1 MGKLLELF
9 EIFIAFFKIG
19 AFSFGGGYAMLP
31 FIEKEI
37 VNSNRWLSSKE
48 FLDVLAISQVS
59 PGPIAINSATF
70 IGYKYQFILG
80 SIFATLGV
88 IGFSIIIINLV
99 SPSLEKYKNNKS
111 IASLFKSLRPITIG
125 FILSAFYST
134 YEKSVSDLFSVCIF
148 FFSFILLHSKKIHP
162 LFIILFSGLI
172 GVILKGA

>member
-1 MGKLLELF
+1 MDKFLDLF
-9 EIFIAFFKIG
+9 KIFIAFFKIG

-31 FIEKEI
+31 FIEREI
-37 VNSNRWLSSKE
+37 VNKNGWLSPKE

-70 IGYKYQFILG
+70 IGYKYNFILG

-88 IGFSIIIINLV
+88 IFFSIIVINLV
-99 SPSLEKYKNNKS
+99 APSLEKYKTNKNIS
-111 IASLFKSLRPITIG
+111 TVFKTLRPITIG

-148 FFSFILLHSKKIHP
+148 LVSFMLLNSKKIHP
-162 LFIILFSGLI
+162 VFIIMFSGFI
-172 GVILKGA
+172 GIILKGA

>member
-1 MGKLLELF
+1 MDKFLDLF
-9 EIFIAFFKIG
+9 QIFIAFFKIG

-31 FIEKEI
+31 FIEREI
-37 VNSNRWLSSKE
+37 VNNNGWLSPKE

-70 IGYKYQFILG
+70 IGYKYNFILG

-88 IGFSIIIINLV
+88 IVFSIIAINLV
-99 SPSLEKYKNNKS
+99 APSLEKYKNNKN
-111 IASLFKSLRPITIG
+111 IAILFKTLRPITIG

-134 YEKSVSDLFSVCIF
+134 YEKSVSDFFSICIF

-162 LFIILFSGLI
+162 VFIILFSGFI